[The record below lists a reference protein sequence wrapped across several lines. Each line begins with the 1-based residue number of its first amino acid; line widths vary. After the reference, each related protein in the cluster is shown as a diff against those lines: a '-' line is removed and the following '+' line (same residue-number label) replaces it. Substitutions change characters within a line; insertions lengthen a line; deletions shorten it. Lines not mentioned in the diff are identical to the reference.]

1 MDEHI
6 LLFEAALR
14 AFVDLVTMSLS
25 VVLMVRLGELFTL
38 SWFSLSTLGSAS
50 TSSFVPSV
58 VMVPTVI
65 FPIVEFVVLVS
76 LLVDPDY

>member
-1 MDEHI
+1 
-6 LLFEAALR
+6 
-14 AFVDLVTMSLS
+14 
-25 VVLMVRLGELFTL
+25 MVRLGELFTL
-38 SWFSLSTLGSAS
+38 SWFSLSTLDSAS